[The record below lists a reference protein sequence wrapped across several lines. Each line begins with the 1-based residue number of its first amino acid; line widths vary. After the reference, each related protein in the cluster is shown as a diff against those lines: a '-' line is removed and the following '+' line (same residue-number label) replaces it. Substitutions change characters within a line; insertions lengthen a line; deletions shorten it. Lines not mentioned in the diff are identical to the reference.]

1 MGMAR
6 MTLAVACL
14 TVAWAAA
21 AAARDIEWL
30 DRGVV
35 AVKVKGGVFVGWR
48 LLGTDPSDLGF
59 HVYRDGKRVAIP
71 SAGGTNIVDPEGTSA
86 SRYAVHAV
94 AGGVEQPA
102 GGTATVWGAQTLRI
116 PLERPA
122 GGRVGET
129 DYTYA
134 PNDVGV
140 GDLDGDGQWELVVK
154 WEPSNACDNTGRHG
168 TGAVLL
174 DAYELSGKRL
184 WRIDLGRNVRA
195 GPHYTQF
202 LIGDYDGDGRAEVAC
217 KTAPGTI
224 DGGGNHLAS
233 GPAGR
238 DDDAADHRDAHGRV
252 LVGPE
257 YLTVFEGRSGRE
269 LATVNYWPPRGSV
282 KKWGDDYGNRVDR
295 FLATN
300 ACLDGVKLSMVFQRG
315 YYTRL
320 AIAAYDW
327 DGTKLTR
334 RWTHDSDTANAG
346 AFGQGNHNL
355 AAADVDGDGRDE
367 IIQGAAAIDD
377 DGSLLYRTGLGHGD
391 AMHLGDLDP
400 DHEGLE
406 VWCVHESKGAAFG
419 QELHDA
425 RTGKIL
431 WGTHTGNDVGRGLAA
446 DVDPATRGHEM
457 WSSSVAGI
465 WSCTGEQLAAA
476 KPRINFRIYWDG
488 DLEDELLDGVRL
500 DKWTGNGHQ
509 RLITLPRSVCNGSK
523 KTPNF
528 SGDILGDWRE
538 EVITHDDDSLY
549 LTTTTIPTPHRLYT
563 LAHDPVYRLAMS
575 WQNVAYNQPPHLGFW
590 LGAGVDKAPRPALR
604 VVRPA
609 TTQP

>member
-1 MGMAR
+1 
-6 MTLAVACL
+6 
-14 TVAWAAA
+14 
-21 AAARDIEWL
+21 
-30 DRGVV
+30 
-35 AVKVKGGVFVGWR
+35 
-48 LLGTDPSDLGF
+48 
-59 HVYRDGKRVAIP
+59 
-71 SAGGTNIVDPEGTSA
+71 
-86 SRYAVHAV
+86 
-94 AGGVEQPA
+94 
-102 GGTATVWGAQTLRI
+102 
-116 PLERPA
+116 
-122 GGRVGET
+122 
-129 DYTYA
+129 
-134 PNDVGV
+134 
-140 GDLDGDGQWELVVK
+140 
-154 WEPSNACDNTGRHG
+154 
-168 TGAVLL
+168 
-174 DAYELSGKRL
+174 
-184 WRIDLGRNVRA
+184 
-195 GPHYTQF
+195 
-202 LIGDYDGDGRAEVAC
+202 
-217 KTAPGTI
+217 
-224 DGGGNHLAS
+224 
-233 GPAGR
+233 
-238 DDDAADHRDAHGRV
+238 
-252 LVGPE
+252 
-257 YLTVFEGRSGRE
+257 
-269 LATVNYWPPRGSV
+269 
-282 KKWGDDYGNRVDR
+282 
-295 FLATN
+295 
-300 ACLDGVKLSMVFQRG
+300 
-315 YYTRL
+315 
-320 AIAAYDW
+320 
-327 DGTKLTR
+327 
-334 RWTHDSDTANAG
+334 
-346 AFGQGNHNL
+346 
-355 AAADVDGDGRDE
+355 
-367 IIQGAAAIDD
+367 
-377 DGSLLYRTGLGHGD
+377 
-391 AMHLGDLDP
+391 
-400 DHEGLE
+400 
-406 VWCVHESKGAAFG
+406 VHESKGAAFG